1 MSNKPDVLGKYLY
14 VEIPQR
20 NSKIIVDENTKKELN
35 EKLLKHL
42 QRVKIWA
49 IGDACS
55 EKLQNA
61 YKEGKDILVNPEGIS
76 RAKMV
81 PFDEGGDEP
90 IVRALIFDYDVIHIW
105 P

>member
-1 MSNKPDVLGKYLY
+1 MNKPEVLGKYLY

-20 NSKIIVDENTKKELN
+20 NSKIIVDENTKEELQ
-35 EKLLKHL
+35 KQLLKHL

-55 EKLQNA
+55 DKLKNA
-61 YKEGKDILVNPEGIS
+61 YENGREVLINPEGLS
-76 RAKMV
+76 QAKMV
-81 PFDEGGDEP
+81 PFDEGGEEP
-90 IVRALIFDYDVIHIW
+90 IIRALIMDYHVIHIW